1 MGVGTPPGGDG
12 GGLGGGGGLAAPEV
26 TAGTDTTVVGV
37 VVVGVVTVVDAVVLL
52 ELDELEELED
62 VVSPPPLTP
71 GGVRLDGD
79 DTGAVPPEAI
89 AICLGLS
96 FFGLSL
102 TSVPCTALVTCE
114 GALFA
119 VLTVGGDGGPP
130 PGGVTENCPGGTVML
145 RPPEKNS
152 TWPWVPTL
160 TMPLTP
166 LM

>member
-1 MGVGTPPGGDG
+1 MI
-12 GGLGGGGGLAAPEV
+12 
-26 TAGTDTTVVGV
+26 VVD
-37 VVVGVVTVVDAVVLL
+37 VGVVTVVDAVVLL
-52 ELDELEELED
+52 ELDEEELELEELDDE
-62 VVSPPPLTP
+62 VPPPPEPLVP

-96 FFGLSL
+96 LFGLSL
-102 TSVPCTALVTCE
+102 TSVPWTAFVTCD
-114 GALFA
+114 GALFV
-119 VLTVGGDGGPP
+119 VLTVGVDGGPP

-152 TWPWVPTL
+152 TWPWLPTL

-166 LM
+166 FM